1 MTSAHFEGT
10 APSGRREDFH
20 ALQIVFDAV
29 VAEGEPEVL
38 EVDGTTDAAA
48 WVPLSAVG
56 DEHHPVRDIV
66 HTALA
71 AQARRF
77 PV

>member
-1 MTSAHFEGT
+1 ELQ
-10 APSGRREDFH
+10 REDFH
-20 ALQIVFDAV
+20 ALQLVFA
-29 VAEGEPEVL
+29 AEVSAGAPAVL

-48 WVPLSAVG
+48 WVPVSSLG
-56 DEHHPVRDIV
+56 DEQHPVRDLV

-71 AQARRF
+71 ARARRF